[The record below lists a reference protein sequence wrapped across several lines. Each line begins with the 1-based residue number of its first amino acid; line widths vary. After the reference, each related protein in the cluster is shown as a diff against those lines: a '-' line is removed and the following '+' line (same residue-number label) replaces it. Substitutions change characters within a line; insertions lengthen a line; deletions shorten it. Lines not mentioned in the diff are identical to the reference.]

1 VFALDLL
8 GFGSDKPPL
17 DYTLELWRN
26 YSRFLD
32 GTFRNL
38 LYRQFDWRTAEF
50 DGSSRLSTNS
60 YWCSDQLR
68 RWFKSSSPRTQP
80 TLTARMG
87 TFNRLV
93 RSKLTGQ
100 VLFNRVRQ
108 KRKFGARSC
117 KSTATR
123 RQLPMNWWISCMLPC
138 DPGAQ
143 QVFAVL
149 SAPPGPTIAEV
160 LPNVKCPLLIIW
172 GADDPWTPITGAK
185 IFQQAKSGQRIQI
198 VPIPNAGHCPH
209 DERPDVVNPAILD
222 WLAQL

>member
-8 GFGSDKPPL
+8 GFGGSDKPPL
-17 DYTLELWRN
+17 DYTLELWEELLRI
-26 YSRFLD
+26 SGRH
-32 GTFRNL
+32 TFRNPVC
-38 LYRQFDWRTAEF
+38 FNHWRTAEF

-60 YWCSDQLR
+60 YWRSDQLR
-68 RWFKSSSPRTQP
+68 RWFESSSPRTQP
-80 TLTARMG
+80 TLTARNG

-100 VLFNRVRQ
+100 VLFNRVR
-108 KRKFGARSC
+108 RKFGARSC

-123 RQLPMNWWISCMLPC
+123 RQLPMNWWISCMLLR

-143 QVFAVL
+143 QVFAAVL

-172 GADDPWTPITGAK
+172 GADDPWTPITK
-185 IFQQAKSGQRIQI
+185 RFSSRQVRGQRIS
-198 VPIPNAGHCPH
+198 
-209 DERPDVVNPAILD
+209 DRPQCRSLSS
-222 WLAQL
+222 